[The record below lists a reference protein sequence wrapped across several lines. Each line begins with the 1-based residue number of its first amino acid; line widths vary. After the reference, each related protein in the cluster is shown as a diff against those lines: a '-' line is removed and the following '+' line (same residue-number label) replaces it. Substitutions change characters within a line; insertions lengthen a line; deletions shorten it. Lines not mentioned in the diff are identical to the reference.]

1 MREIRTYGL
10 NGRLLG
16 RASRT
21 ALWGRPDNQLLA
33 EQLYGRVFMERLRRD
48 RKEAKAAAR
57 SPALP
62 PPEMPSRACPG
73 TPGTSRQQRL
83 L

>member
-48 RKEAKAAAR
+48 RKESKAATR

-62 PPEMPSRACPG
+62 APEIPARACPG
-73 TPGTSRQQRL
+73 ASRQQRL